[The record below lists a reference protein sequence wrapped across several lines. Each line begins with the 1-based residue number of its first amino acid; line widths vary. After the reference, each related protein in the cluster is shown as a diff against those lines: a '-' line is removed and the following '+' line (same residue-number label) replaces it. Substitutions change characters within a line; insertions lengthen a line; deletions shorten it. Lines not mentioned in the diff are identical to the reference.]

1 MVDAWG
7 RMPLTIAIDS
17 GSNGI
22 IEVLLDRK
30 AKVNYLYSIPWQEG
44 EAFQSLSQE
53 DKQRAK
59 ARHYIVEQEDFFGN
73 PGGYEYQGKSGAE
86 RLRAWEQEQQ
96 LERQKWRRTPLLRA
110 VEKNNKDAVELL
122 LKSNASPA
130 FGDDLPFMPLEQAA
144 QEDDDISRSIRE
156 ALLKALSREI

>member
-59 ARHYIVEQEDFFGN
+59 ARHYIAEQEEFFGN

-144 QEDDDISRSIRE
+144 QEDRHF
-156 ALLKALSREI
+156 